1 MDWLD
6 LLQDVL
12 KVCVIPLLGLLT
24 GYVIKWLKAKEEEV
38 LDQIDND
45 VADRYVALLF
55 ETITDCVRATT
66 QTYVDALKKEN
77 AFTPEAQKEA
87 FNMTYKAVMS
97 ILTDDVKEYLSLI
110 YGDLTVFITNK
121 IEAEVKAQK

>member
-6 LLQDVL
+6 LLYDIL

-24 GYVIKWLKAKEEEV
+24 GYTIKWLKAKEEEV
-38 LDQIDND
+38 LEQIDND

-55 ETITDCVRATT
+55 ETISDCVRATT

-87 FNMTYKAVMS
+87 FDMTYKAVMS